1 MTEPMNDPMNSPMT
15 LSTNDTPTP
24 LSHSRG
30 ATTPPLQD
38 LTIGAALAATAAA
51 HPEREALV
59 VPHQAVRWTWAEL
72 AERADDVAA
81 GLLALGLQPGD
92 RVGIW
97 APNCSEWVLT
107 QFATARAGLVLVNV
121 NPAYRRSELEY
132 ALNKVGC
139 KALVLAPAL
148 KSSDYLAI
156 VNDLAPELAGS
167 LPGQLRSAT
176 LPTLRW
182 VIRLGDAPSAG
193 MLNFNALPG
202 HATAASRAQLAA
214 IGPTLHCDDAINI
227 QFTSGTTGQPKG
239 ATLTH
244 RNILNNGFFVGEAI
258 RLTAQDRLC
267 IPVPLYHCFGMVMG
281 NLGCLTHGATMV
293 YPSEAF
299 DPLAVLQAVQDER
312 CTALY
317 GVPTM
322 FIAELDHPRFA
333 EFDLSTLRT
342 GIMAGSP
349 CPVEVMKR
357 VQAQMNMAGV
367 TIAYGMTETSPVST
381 QSAVDDPLDRRVAT
395 VGRVQPHLEVQIIAV
410 DGKQVPRGSTGEL
423 CTRGY
428 SVMKGYWGDEAKTAE
443 AVDADGWMHTG
454 DLAVMDEQGYVNIVG
469 RLKDLVIRGGENVYP
484 REVEEFLY
492 RHPAVQ
498 DVQVVGVP
506 DLKYGEELCAW
517 IKLRDGHSASA
528 DDIRAFCRG
537 QIAHYKVPRHIRF
550 VDAFPM
556 TITGKVQKFLMR
568 QQSIADLGL
577 AEQKT
582 A

>member
-1 MTEPMNDPMNSPMT
+1 MT
-15 LSTNDTPTP
+15 TPAP
-24 LSHSRG
+24 RLSHARG
-30 ATTPPLQD
+30 ASSPPLQHR
-38 LTIGAALAATAAA
+38 TIGQALADTVAR
-51 HPEREALV
+51 HGPREALV

-72 AERADDVAA
+72 AERADAVAA
-81 GLLALGLQPGD
+81 GLLAMGLQPGD

-97 APNCSEWVLT
+97 APNCAEWVLT

-148 KSSDYLAI
+148 KTSDYLAI
-156 VNDLAPELAGS
+156 VDDLAPELAGS
-167 LPGQLRSAT
+167 TPGQLQAAA
-176 LPTLRW
+176 LPMLRW
-182 VIRLGDAPSAG
+182 VIRLGDGATPG
-193 MLNFNALPG
+193 MLNFSAVAG

-214 IGPTLHCDDAINI
+214 LGPTLQDTDAINI
-227 QFTSGTTGQPKG
+227 QFTSGTTGHPKG

-258 RLTAQDRLC
+258 RLTEHDRLC

-293 YPSEAF
+293 YPAEAF
-299 DPLAVLQAVQDER
+299 DPLAVLQTVQAER

-322 FIAELDHPRFA
+322 FIAQLDHPRFA
-333 EFDLSTLRT
+333 EFDLGSLRT

-349 CPVEVMKR
+349 CPIEVMKR
-357 VQAQMNMAGV
+357 VQSQMNMGEV

-381 QSAVDDPLDRRVAT
+381 QSAVDDPLDKRVST
-395 VGRVQPHLEVQIIAV
+395 VGRVQPHLEVQVI
-410 DGKQVPRGSTGEL
+410 DEHGQPVPVGVTGEL

-428 SVMKGYWGDEAKTAE
+428 SVMQGYWGDPAKTAE

-454 DLAVMDEQGYVNIVG
+454 DLATMDADGYLNIVG
-469 RLKDLVIRGGENVYP
+469 RLKDMVIRGGENVYP
-484 REVEEFLY
+484 REIEEFLY

-506 DLKYGEELCAW
+506 DVKYGEELCAW
-517 IKLRDGHSASA
+517 IKLREGATATA
-528 DDIRAFCRG
+528 DEIRDFCRG
-537 QIAHYKVPRHIRF
+537 QIAHYKIPRHVRF
-550 VDAFPM
+550 VDGFPM
-556 TITGKVQKFLMR
+556 TITGKIQKFVMR
-568 QQSIADLGL
+568 QESIAELGL
-577 AEQKT
+577 VEIKT

>member
-1 MTEPMNDPMNSPMT
+1 MTKGP
-15 LSTNDTPTP
+15 ST

-30 ATTPPLQD
+30 ASAPPLQEQ
-38 LTIGAALAATAAA
+38 TIGAALAATAAA
-51 HPEREALV
+51 HGAREALV
-59 VPHQAVRWTWAEL
+59 VPHQGVRWTWNEL
-72 AERADDVAA
+72 AERADAVAA
-81 GLLALGLQPGD
+81 GLLALGLAPGD

-97 APNCSEWVLT
+97 APNCAEWALT

-139 KALVLAPAL
+139 RMLVLAPAL
-148 KSSDYLAI
+148 KTSNYLEI

-167 LPGQLRSAT
+167 TPGQLNARL
-176 LPTLRW
+176 LPDLRW
-182 VIRLGDAPSAG
+182 VVRLGSERTAG
-193 MLNFNALPG
+193 MLNFDDLAAA
-202 HATAASRAQLAA
+202 ATADSRARLAVL
-214 IGPTLHCDDAINI
+214 GPTLDCNDPINI
-227 QFTSGTTGQPKG
+227 QFTSGTTGHPKG

-258 RLTAQDRLC
+258 RLTPDDRLC

-293 YPSEAF
+293 YPAEAF
-299 DPLAVLQAVQDER
+299 DPLAVLQTVQAER

-333 EFDLSTLRT
+333 EFDISSLRT

-349 CPVEVMKR
+349 CPIEVMKR
-357 VQAQMNMAGV
+357 VQAQMNMREV
-367 TIAYGMTETSPVST
+367 TIAYGMTETSPVSF
-381 QSAVDDPLDRRVAT
+381 QSGTDEPVERRVST
-395 VGRVQPHLEVQIIAV
+395 VGRILPHLEVKIV
-410 DGKQVPRGSTGEL
+410 DADGRIVPVGEKGEL

-428 SVMKGYWGDEAKTAE
+428 SVMKGYWGDEAKTRE
-443 AVDADGWMHTG
+443 AVDAAGWMHTG
-454 DLAVMDEQGYVNIVG
+454 DLATMDAEGYVNIVG
-469 RLKDLVIRGGENVYP
+469 RLKDMVIRGGENVYP
-484 REVEEFLY
+484 REIEEFLY

-506 DLKYGEELCAW
+506 DPKYGEELCAW
-517 IKLRDGHSASA
+517 IKLRDGQAA
-528 DDIRAFCRG
+528 TPDDIREFCRG
-537 QIAHYKVPRHIRF
+537 QIAHYKIPRHIRF

-556 TITGKVQKFLMR
+556 TITGKVQKFVMR

-577 AEQKT
+577 SEQKT